1 MKHGKMVC
9 TLQIPMGRWRSQQGP
24 GFWSNNTKKTLE
36 LHFRLSQ
43 DTVTGFGFVWHRLV
57 LDVDTKNVIL
67 VTSHFFL
74 VLTWTGLRIL
84 ECTSGRQVKVA
95 ELWYTFTQLVSDFG
109 AAEVMKVQDL
119 GVETC
124 TASSRCGEFLWIFA
138 NFSCFI
144 TAWWFQITVSV
155 FHDFPLTMIPNWA
168 NSVRELRHQSP
179 KVERK
184 KRSCRYWDFGR
195 VKKQHIL
202 VRSYHMEVC
211 KMAVPQWFIMEHPI
225 KKDDLGVPLFY
236 ETCILRAVPFQFGC
250 STHPKLIFRPFLR
263 RLQRNSQFDTAK
275 SSLWRAREH
284 GKGTR
289 ENNRPEN

>member
-1 MKHGKMVC
+1 MVC
-9 TLQIPMGRWRSQQGP
+9 TLQIPMGRWRSQQGMFEMGCCYIDQGSDP
-24 GFWSNNTKKTLE
+24 KIRKRHLE
-36 LHFRLSQ
+36 LHFRPLKTQ
-43 DTVTGFGFVWHRLV
+43 W
-57 LDVDTKNVIL
+57 LDLDLYDIGLFLMLTPTVIL

-109 AAEVMKVQDL
+109 AEVMKVQDL

-144 TAWWFQITVSV
+144 TAWWFQITASV

-195 VKKQHIL
+195 VKKTAHFGKVL
-202 VRSYHMEVC
+202 SYGG
-211 KMAVPQWFIMEHPI
+211 
-225 KKDDLGVPLFY
+225 L
-236 ETCILRAVPFQFGC
+236 
-250 STHPKLIFRPFLR
+250 
-263 RLQRNSQFDTAK
+263 
-275 SSLWRAREH
+275 
-284 GKGTR
+284 
-289 ENNRPEN
+289 